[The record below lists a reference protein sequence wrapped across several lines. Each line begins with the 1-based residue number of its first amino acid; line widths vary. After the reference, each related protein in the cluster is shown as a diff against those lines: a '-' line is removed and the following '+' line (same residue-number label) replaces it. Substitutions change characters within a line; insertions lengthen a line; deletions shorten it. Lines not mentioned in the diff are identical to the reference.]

1 MSSHTAIAASHVGEL
16 SANLS
21 LGSGPNALL
30 EATDFGA
37 MLHMPAPATT
47 MDVGMVSAE
56 SLMPQVAG
64 VNAQT
69 TGAVE
74 QILADALQGGGS
86 APNIDALLN
95 GLPGGGLGE
104 IAGLHQLASRG
115 GEHVPAWD
123 MGHGGGFTF
132 DVASIITTEAMVL
145 HHDAVQP
152 VANG

>member
-1 MSSHTAIAASHVGEL
+1 
-16 SANLS
+16 
-21 LGSGPNALL
+21 
-30 EATDFGA
+30 
-37 MLHMPAPATT
+37 
-47 MDVGMVSAE
+47 
-56 SLMPQVAG
+56 MPQVAG

-86 APNIDALLN
+86 APNIDALLD
-95 GLPGGGLGE
+95 GLPGGGIGE
-104 IAGLHQLASRG
+104 IAGLHQLASRA

-132 DVASIITTEAMVL
+132 DVASIITSEAMVL